1 MQVKLYVRGPLIER
15 KERKRCSVHLRN
27 PRNETNKK
35 YYIYLHSTRFV
46 CEEKLL
52 FDRNANASI
61 SMESVAF
68 IHVSFV
74 FPPARNVIRGN
85 DVLNRPYGRH
95 SVAVRSGLDAE
106 LDVNRATRAAKN

>member
-1 MQVKLYVRGPLIER
+1 
-15 KERKRCSVHLRN
+15 
-27 PRNETNKK
+27 
-35 YYIYLHSTRFV
+35 
-46 CEEKLL
+46 
-52 FDRNANASI
+52 
-61 SMESVAF
+61 MESVAF

-106 LDVNRATRAAKN
+106 LDVNRATRAVKN